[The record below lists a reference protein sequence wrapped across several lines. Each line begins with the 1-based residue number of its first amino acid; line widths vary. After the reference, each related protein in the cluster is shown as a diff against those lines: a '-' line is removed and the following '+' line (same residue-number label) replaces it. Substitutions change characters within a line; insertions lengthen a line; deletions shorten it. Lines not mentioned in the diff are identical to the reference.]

1 MNEISKIKK
10 IIEIV
15 DRKYLSKMFEDPIQY
30 EIVDVRN
37 IRNHYIVTIGIP
49 SLYFDTEPYESGI
62 NDWWKKLMIAKEFYN
77 HVFEIGSLN
86 IEPKKIK

>member
-49 SLYFDTEPYESGI
+49 SLYLDTEPYEKDI
-62 NDWWKKLMIAKEFYN
+62 NDWWKKLMIAKEFYR
-77 HVFEIGSLN
+77 HIFEIGSLN
-86 IEPKKIK
+86 IEAKKIK